1 MSASDD
7 INTWMMSEGR
17 LLGDGV
23 RIVESY
29 AKLLVEAGIPLHRAN
44 IAQRLAN
51 PLLAAWGVIW
61 TLEETTQYDVQRS
74 LS

>member
-44 IAQRLAN
+44 IAQRVNGGAKRDHLGGVRRDR
-51 PLLAAWGVIW
+51 LAAAG
-61 TLEETTQYDVQRS
+61 
-74 LS
+74 LSP